1 MHRQEYT
8 LASQCRC
15 ARWWRYWYVDIVM
28 IVMAAAA
35 PDTICG
41 CEQLA
46 ARKCA
51 GLRRGAARLVTKE
64 TDTSGGVYGFL
75 RRHSADITQLLDA
88 DITALLPQY
97 LQEARI
103 STSNS
108 KQAGAALRTPGAGRR
123 FDERKSENHLH
134 ATGRENDRSS
144 DASSPMPRS
153 MGSHTPLGSA
163 TPLTPSKCS
172 SV

>member
-1 MHRQEYT
+1 MQVS
-8 LASQCRC
+8 AGAQGGG
-15 ARWWRYWYVDIVM
+15 ADGYVDIVM

-35 PDTICG
+35 ADTICG
-41 CEQLA
+41 CAQLA

-88 DITALLPQY
+88 DITVLLPQY

-103 STSNS
+103 STSNC
-108 KQAGAALRTPGAGRR
+108 KQAGTTLRTVGAERR
-123 FDERKSENHLH
+123 FDERKSESHLH
-134 ATGRENDRSS
+134 ATGMEKDRSS

-163 TPLTPSKCS
+163 TPSKCS
-172 SV
+172 SVLAV